1 MRKTRRRKSP
11 RKEQQHPKIKE
22 EKKEKETK
30 KWPLATRLLF
40 GNGHHSKMFFLN
52 IYFLFFWWPLLLA
65 AVFLGFFL
73 RLKENVHKKKPS
85 FPVDEFVLRSCFTVF
100 FSPEL
105 FNHLF
110 FRLFLFPVLY
120 SSLQVD
126 LIRYYRV

>member
-52 IYFLFFWWPLLLA
+52 IYFLFFLVAAFIGGRISRLLFA
-65 AVFLGFFL
+65 FK
-73 RLKENVHKKKPS
+73 RKCTQKKA
-85 FPVDEFVLRSCFTVF
+85 L
-100 FSPEL
+100 FSG
-105 FNHLF
+105 
-110 FRLFLFPVLY
+110 R
-120 SSLQVD
+120 
-126 LIRYYRV
+126 